1 MKGIL
6 IIGHGSRYNYNKNVM
21 ELQAERLKERGF
33 DNVYIGFNEASE
45 PSIEDSMVSMARNG
59 IRDVIAIPFF
69 IASGLHI
76 TRDIPPKIGLEPG
89 ARTGTADIEGNEMKI
104 RFENPFGN
112 DPLLA
117 EILKEKIIDSSSEKK
132 KTSVLVIG
140 HGSRLRYNKETVEF
154 QTRELRRLGLNA
166 FCAFNEFNEP
176 TIESMME
183 KLASEGADE
192 IIVVPLFISLGDH
205 LKNDV
210 PPKIGLEDGV
220 PEGDALFAGRTIR
233 VKYLPPIGEDRRLTD
248 VLVEKIRR
256 RA

>member
-104 RFENPFGN
+104 HFENPFGN

-117 EILKEKIIDSSSEKK
+117 EILKEKIIESSSEKK
-132 KTSVLVIG
+132 ETSVLIIG

-154 QTRELRRLGLNA
+154 QTRELR
-166 FCAFNEFNEP
+166 
-176 TIESMME
+176 I
-183 KLASEGADE
+183 
-192 IIVVPLFISLGDH
+192 
-205 LKNDV
+205 
-210 PPKIGLEDGV
+210 
-220 PEGDALFAGRTIR
+220 
-233 VKYLPPIGEDRRLTD
+233 
-248 VLVEKIRR
+248 
-256 RA
+256 